1 MGVECGQSSGGSSS
15 CGYRKPFDWYA
26 LLKGF
31 GIQTTQ
37 FISFFS
43 SLRMR
48 SDLQKRSFMKE
59 ESINWHGIDQ
69 NPPRWEDLSCKF
81 LVTTLKVDK
90 PENGLSSE
98 SSLLEGDMFIAF
110 IAVGHSESVPL
121 PEIPEGMAWHRLVD
135 PVLPFSGFFSNGG
148 EPVI

>member
-26 LLKGF
+26 LSKGF

-48 SDLQKRSFMKE
+48 GDLKKRSFMKE
-59 ESINWHGIDQ
+59 ESINRHGNDQ
-69 NPPRWEDLSCKF
+69 NPPR
-81 LVTTLKVDK
+81 
-90 PENGLSSE
+90 
-98 SSLLEGDMFIAF
+98 
-110 IAVGHSESVPL
+110 
-121 PEIPEGMAWHRLVD
+121 
-135 PVLPFSGFFSNGG
+135 
-148 EPVI
+148 